1 MVVNQRALRYN
12 QKIVP
17 VTAQEFFMS
26 DSSLHGP
33 SDITASGSIAA
44 FFDVDNTL
52 IPGQSIEIR
61 FVRYLWKNGL
71 LSKRVLI
78 DSALYLL
85 FNILDV
91 SLRPLR
97 ERKIYL
103 TDKRPEGV
111 EPLAKWFVRSEV
123 CPRLSLKGTAALAQH
138 QQAGHQVA
146 LVSGTPEFLIRPLA
160 HYLDVPNVLA
170 AQLETSE
177 DGYTGRVRSPYPY
190 GEGKRRLLRIFADM
204 HGVDLAQSYAYGD
217 SPGDVQALES
227 VGHPL
232 VVNPIRGM
240 ARIARRH
247 RWPTAV
253 WA

>member
-1 MVVNQRALRYN
+1 
-12 QKIVP
+12 
-17 VTAQEFFMS
+17 MS
-26 DSSLHGP
+26 DSNQP
-33 SDITASGSIAA
+33 SSSQSSPDGTIGA

-61 FVRYLWKNGL
+61 FVRYLWKNGF

-78 DSALYLL
+78 DSGLYLL
-85 FNILDV
+85 FNLLEF

-103 TDKRPEGV
+103 TDKRPEGI
-111 EPLAKWFVRSEV
+111 EPLAKWFVRSEI
-123 CPRLSLKGTAALAQH
+123 CPRLSLKGTTALAQH
-138 QQAGHQVA
+138 LQAGHQVA

-160 HYLDVPNVLA
+160 HFLDVPNVFA
-170 AQLETSE
+170 SRLETNG
-177 DGYTGRVRSPYPY
+177 DGYTGRVLAPYPY
-190 GEGKRRLLRIFADM
+190 GEGKRRLLQTFAES
-204 HGVDLAQSYAYGD
+204 HGVDLTQSYAYGD
-217 SPGDVQALES
+217 SPGDIQALES

-240 ARIARRH
+240 ARIARKH
-247 RWPTAV
+247 RWPIAL